1 VLALGFVR
9 GQRSNFWKRCERKR
23 STPTG
28 LMSTTEPVANPTF
41 WLTVR
46 QALLLLVDAIET
58 LLEIS
63 PRTSE
68 LRRLARRG

>member
-1 VLALGFVR
+1 
-9 GQRSNFWKRCERKR
+9 
-23 STPTG
+23 
-28 LMSTTEPVANPTF
+28 MSTTEPVANPTF